1 MGDLGNHWIAIAKS
15 KPESLN
21 TLIPNTKVPFSG
33 NDLYLGLSRHKPRMM
48 RKFTLILALL
58 TISAVSGF
66 SQINIQWASRYTS
79 AGNNIDRAVDLARDG
94 SGNVIVTG
102 TSWNGSN
109 FDIVTVKYDPA
120 GNELWNRSFNG
131 TGAGFDEARAIYCDA
146 AGNVYVTGFTEST
159 GSNYDVIT
167 IKYDAGGTQ
176 QWATP
181 FNGTGNGFDEG
192 YDVMADGSGN
202 VYVTGG
208 TYTTTSL
215 NNYITLKYNS
225 GGTQQWAT
233 IYSNG
238 NTTNV
243 ECAYSMDMDGS
254 GNVYVTGSS
263 FGTAGT
269 DCDVATVM
277 YNNAGAQQ
285 WVRRFNGPGTRFD
298 AGQDIV
304 VSPTGEVYVCGY
316 ARAAVGI
323 TNYDALVLK
332 YDNTATLVWSQT
344 YNGTGNDYDKYNRLL
359 LQSNGN
365 VMVTG
370 RSVGTITTA
379 EDLLLSNYNGTS
391 GTLIWQRIY
400 DGGYTQYDE
409 GKDIAADINGDVY
422 VTGYSYNTGSNNNYI
437 TFKYDTL
444 GNRIWEVKYNGP
456 ASNADQAYSMTVDNI
471 GNIYLT
477 GLSKGA
483 GTNDDY
489 NTIKYCQLTTTTN
502 NDTTICLGDDV
513 QLGATSSFAGID
525 TIVYSPTTY
534 LDMTDPLNPIATPPF
549 TMTYV
554 VALTNLNGCTDL
566 DTVTINVVPLP
577 GPQIQTSGPLGFC
590 QGDSVT
596 LTAVDTTNGGA
607 SFTWNTS
614 DTTASITVSTAGV
627 YSVIITDTNTCQSQS
642 QVTVSV
648 YGLPNVIAGND
659 TGFCQSSSIVI
670 CAMGGVSYSWAPSF
684 GVSDT
689 TIACPTF
696 GPTSSTT
703 YTVTG
708 TDVNGCS
715 NIDSVTLSLYPL
727 PSVPVITQNT
737 AVLTSTPATTYQWY
751 FNGNPIPGETNQSH
765 TPTAN
770 GTYYVVITDTN
781 GCSAFSSTHTMAD
794 VGINEFV
801 REGGLL
807 MYPNPNSGTFFIVTD
822 LNHQAASLELISI
835 TGQVVYNEQLEADGL
850 IRKELNAGIEDGSY
864 IVRIALNDGTVKLG
878 RVVISR

>member
-1 MGDLGNHWIAIAKS
+1 MKN
-15 KPESLN
+15 
-21 TLIPNTKVPFSG
+21 
-33 NDLYLGLSRHKPRMM
+33 
-48 RKFTLILALL
+48 FTLSLALL
-58 TISAVSGF
+58 TISAVSGL
-66 SQINIQWASRYTS
+66 SQVNIQWASRYTS
-79 AGNNIDRAVDLARDG
+79 AGSNIDRAVDLARDA

-146 AGNVYVTGFTEST
+146 AGNTYVTGFTESA
-159 GSNYDVIT
+159 GSNYNVIT
-167 IKYDAGGTQ
+167 IMYDAGGTQ
-176 QWATP
+176 QWATA
-181 FNGTGNGFDEG
+181 FNGTANAFDEG

-208 TYTTTSL
+208 TNTTTSL
-215 NNYITLKYNS
+215 NNYITIKYNS
-225 GGTQQWAT
+225 TGVQQWAT

-238 NTTNV
+238 NSTNV
-243 ECAYSMDMDGS
+243 ECAYAMDMDAA

-277 YNNAGAQQ
+277 YNNAGVQQ
-285 WVRRFNGPGTRFD
+285 WVRRYNGPGTRFD
-298 AGQDIV
+298 SGQDII
-304 VSPTGEVYVCGY
+304 VSATGEVYVCGY

-344 YNGTGNDYDKYNRLL
+344 YNGTGNDYDRYNRLL
-359 LQSNGN
+359 LHANGN

-379 EDLLLSNYNGTS
+379 EDLILSNYNGTS

-409 GKDIAADINGDVY
+409 GKDITSDVNGDVY

-444 GNRIWEVKYNGP
+444 GNMIWSVKYNGP

-477 GLSKGA
+477 GLSKGT

-502 NDTTICLGDDV
+502 ADTTICLGDDV

-534 LDMTDPLNPIATPPF
+534 LNLSNPLAPIATPAM
-549 TMTYV
+549 TTTYV
-554 VALTNLNGCTDL
+554 VALTNTFGCTDY

-607 SFTWNTS
+607 SFMWSTT
-614 DTTASITVSTAGV
+614 DTTASITVGTAGV

-642 QVTVSV
+642 QVTVAV
-648 YGLPNVIAGND
+648 YGLPTIVAGND
-659 TGFCQSSSIVI
+659 TGFCQSSSVMV

-696 GPTSSTT
+696 GPTSTTT
-703 YTVTG
+703 YTVIG
-708 TDVNGCS
+708 TDINGCS

-727 PSVPVITQNT
+727 PSVPVITANFS
-737 AVLTSTPATTYQWY
+737 VLTSTSATTYQWY
-751 FNGNPIPGETNQSH
+751 YNGNPIPGATNQSH
-765 TPTAN
+765 TATQN
-770 GTYYVVITDTN
+770 GTYYVVITDMN
-781 GCSAFSSTHTMAD
+781 GCSAFSSTITMVD
-794 VGINEFV
+794 VGIHETV
-801 REGGLL
+801 LDGG
-807 MYPNPNSGTFFIVTD
+807 MSMFPNPNSGTFILGTD
-822 LNHQAASLELISI
+822 LNNQSATLEIISL
-835 TGQVVYNEQLEADGL
+835 TGQVVYSEQLQASGIIL
-850 IRKELNAGIEDGSY
+850 KEMNLGVGDGSY
-864 IVRIALNDGTVKLG
+864 FVRITLADGTLRLG
-878 RVVISR
+878 RVVISH